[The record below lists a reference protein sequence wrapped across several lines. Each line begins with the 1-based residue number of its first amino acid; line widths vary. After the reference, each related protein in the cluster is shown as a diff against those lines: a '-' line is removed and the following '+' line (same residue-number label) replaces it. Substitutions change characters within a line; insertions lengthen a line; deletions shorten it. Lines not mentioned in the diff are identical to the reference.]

1 MKGKGEKRTDLFGKI
16 YRWLSYL
23 VALSFIIIGGGILIK
38 LLLPDPFPLTATQR
52 WVMGLV
58 ILGYGIART
67 IAIFLKYKK
76 AGKNNDDF

>member
-1 MKGKGEKRTDLFGKI
+1 MKGMGKNKTNWFGEV

-23 VALSFIIIGGGILIK
+23 VALSFIVIGGGILTK

-52 WVMGLV
+52 WVMGLI

-67 IAIFLKYKK
+67 IAIYLKGKK
-76 AGKNNDDF
+76 AKKTDAEF